1 MNISSVTNLLT
12 AQAQAGQLLALPSA
26 VRLFIMLSFSVYVVI
41 LTNDGA
47 RSFTLFKK
55 STLRAIYLALLVA
68 DFILL
73 TIARTPLLNE
83 PAAKVL
89 FLVSGYLLLAVAA
102 VGSVYY
108 IQAKKLIGIADTA
121 FMLANLPV
129 FFEIGGWRYVY
140 VLSVGYAFVRIVVF
154 AIGRSFFYKNEPSGY
169 MVRQGFDSLDQGIL
183 FANSYGQISFINK
196 AMRQYFK
203 RLGIDEYVRTNKI
216 CEKIENLASE
226 NGGRVSNTSAMVL
239 VDGEYLV
246 FSWIK
251 KQKVVEQISCR
262 NVTDEELILLELN
275 KSRENE
281 KKIQAELEETIK
293 KVEAVET
300 QKEILKI
307 KGNLHDV
314 MAQRLSILHGIV
326 NYGGFD
332 DVDLKKIK
340 ELIAGMMP
348 EMYGGF
354 EVSLQ
359 DRIKELVNSFAL
371 IGVELR
377 VSKQL
382 YTMSN
387 KTPVL
392 KVLRECTTNAVRHGG
407 ATVVT
412 ADAEITTDGCKLTVT
427 DNGRSCKD
435 VIYGNGLFGIGYA
448 VEAAGGYMH
457 VETEPSF
464 AVTVFFP
471 NKK

>member
-26 VRLFIMLSFSVYVVI
+26 VRLFIMLSFSVCVVI

-55 STLRAIYLALLVA
+55 STLRTMYLALLVA

-216 CEKIENLASE
+216 CEKRENLASE

-326 NYGGFD
+326 
-332 DVDLKKIK
+332 
-340 ELIAGMMP
+340 IAGMMP

-392 KVLRECTTNAVRHGG
+392 KVLRECTTNAVRHGD